1 MSTSKKAKIL
11 IVDDNRIIR
20 EVLRGLIR
28 HDEAL
33 QVVGTAAS
41 GEAALEQ
48 IGALKPDLVCLDI
61 LMPGI
66 DGIAVLRMI
75 HSTYPGTRVIL
86 VSGEST
92 PSTVSRAL
100 RAGASGFVVKPF
112 NAEKVLRTIHTA
124 LKSPVPECHP
134 EPEPE
139 VAEGAEGAEG
149 EGVAEGAP
157 QAAGESAQAPAAE
170 PASPGDLKASAA
182 A

>member
-1 MSTSKKAKIL
+1 MSISKKAKIL

-28 HDEAL
+28 HDEGL

-61 LMPGI
+61 LLPGI
-66 DGIAVLRMI
+66 DGLAVLRMI

-124 LKSPVPECHP
+124 LKAPVPECQP

-139 VAEGAEGAEG
+139 VAPEGEGAES
-149 EGVAEGAP
+149 EGA
-157 QAAGESAQAPAAE
+157 ADGESEAVAAAPAE
-170 PASPGDLKASAA
+170 PASPGDDEKAKTAA